1 LARIASIVIVLT
13 LLGGTAIAF
22 AVTERLKLER
32 SPIAAPEIDRV
43 FSPTCDCARE
53 RANIGFRLRKHDTI
67 SLAIVD
73 GEGGL
78 VRELLDSARL
88 AAGPVRT
95 SWNGRDANGNV
106 VAEASYW
113 PRLYL
118 RSDRRT
124 IVLPNPIRVDTT
136 PPRIRLLSVRP
147 TDGFSP
153 DGDGRNDKL
162 TVRYAVSEKARGLL
176 LIDGERRVLT
186 RRRPLTGRME
196 WFGLVGGRSLPAGS
210 YRVAAG
216 AEDLAGNLAAP
227 TRAVPVEI
235 RYITLGRTRLSA
247 PARTRFGLRVRT
259 DARTFRWRFAGRTGT
274 ARPGLLVLRAPR
286 QAGRYTVFVS
296 ANGHGVRARVRV
308 TPRTLRRPG

>member
-1 LARIASIVIVLT
+1 MLT

-43 FSPTCDCARE
+43 FSPTCDCGREEAR
-53 RANIGFRLRKHDTI
+53 IGFRLRKRDTI

-73 GEGGL
+73 GDGGL
-78 VRELLDSARL
+78 VRELIESATL
-88 AAGPVRT
+88 APGPVQT
-95 SWNGRDANGNV
+95 SWNGRDARGDL

-162 TVRYAVSEKARGLL
+162 TVRYAVTEKARGLL
-176 LIDGERRVLT
+176 LVDGERRVLT

-196 WFGLVGGRSLPAGS
+196 WFGLARGRPLPAGS

-227 TRAVPVEI
+227 TRAVSVAI
-235 RYITLGRTRLSA
+235 RYVTLGRARITA
-247 PARTRFGLRVRT
+247 PARTRFGLRVQT
-259 DARTFRWRFAGRTGT
+259 DARTFRWRFAGASGT

-286 QAGRYTVFVS
+286 RAGRYTVFVS
-296 ANGHGVRARVRV
+296 VNGHGARARVRV
-308 TPRTLRRPG
+308 VPRSRRTPR